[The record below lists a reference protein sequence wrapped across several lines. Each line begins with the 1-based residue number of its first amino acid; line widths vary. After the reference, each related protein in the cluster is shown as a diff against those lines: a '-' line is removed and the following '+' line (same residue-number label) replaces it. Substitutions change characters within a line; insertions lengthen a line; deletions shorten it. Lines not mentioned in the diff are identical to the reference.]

1 MERLAGRL
9 GVAVI
14 GAGKIGR
21 HRARLSAAHAGVDHL
36 AIADVN
42 ASAAETLAAE
52 VGADTWTTRVDEV
65 VASSD
70 VDVIIVSTPER
81 AHTEPLL
88 AALAT
93 GKPTLVEKP
102 LTLTLEDADMVLAEA
117 AERGV
122 DLRVGYSMR
131 YAQRYAVARDQ
142 IVNHGSIGDVIGG
155 VARCYDTLA
164 IGEAILARSPTATPV
179 KDILTYFVDL
189 IGWCCRD
196 ARPVEA
202 VARSS
207 GSILRS
213 KGHDVDD
220 LTFALVTYDD
230 GSVFDLGTSYSLPSG
245 YPISG
250 MAARFEVLGTDGVL
264 LIDEDHGDQVLYS
277 DAGYSNAYVDQQWN
291 LAYLGSRTSG
301 EWADGTMFGRVADET
316 RAWLDHH
323 SVGGPLHITTAAEA
337 RTTLAVTLAIDEA
350 AATGRP
356 VQIPA
361 GEING

>member
-1 MERLAGRL
+1 MAGRSSKRV

-21 HRARLSAAHAGVDHL
+21 HRARLSAAHAGVAHL
-36 AIADVN
+36 AVADVN
-42 ASAAETLAAE
+42 AGAAEALAAE
-52 VGADTWTTRVDEV
+52 VGADTWSTDIDA
-65 VASSD
+65 VARSAD
-70 VDVIIVSTPER
+70 VDIIVVSTPEE

-102 LTLTLEDADMVLAEA
+102 LTLTLEDADTVLAA
-117 AERGV
+117 ARDHRS

-142 IVNHGSIGDVIGG
+142 IVNHRSIGDVVGG
-155 VARCYDTLA
+155 LARCYDTLA
-164 IGEAILARSPTATPV
+164 VGEAILARSPTATPA

-189 IGWCCRD
+189 IGWCCPG
-196 ARPVEA
+196 ARPAEV
-202 VARSS
+202 VARSG

-230 GSVFDLGTSYSLPSG
+230 GSVFDLGTSYSLPDG

-250 MAARFEVLGTDGVL
+250 MAARFEVLGTAGVL
-264 LIDEDHGDQVLYS
+264 LVDEDHGDQVLYS

-301 EWADGTMFGRVADET
+301 EWAQGTMFGRVADET

-323 SVGGPLHITTAAEA
+323 TVGGPLHITTAAEA
-337 RTTLAVTLAIDEA
+337 RTTLAVTLAIDRA

-356 VQIPA
+356 V
-361 GEING
+361 EIADG